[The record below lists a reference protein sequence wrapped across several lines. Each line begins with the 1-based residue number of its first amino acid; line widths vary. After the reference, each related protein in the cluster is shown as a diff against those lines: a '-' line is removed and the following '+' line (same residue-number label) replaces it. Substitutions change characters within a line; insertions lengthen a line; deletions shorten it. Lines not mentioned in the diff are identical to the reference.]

1 LPSLTLN
8 NKEIPSEL
16 PSDVVRISLPERV
29 LRQYCEMQGYEYI
42 NPPDPSANKAE
53 KIKAERER
61 RPSKEALATFI
72 TLLFEEI
79 AKNKKVTIEYK

>member
-8 NKEIPSEL
+8 DKEIPTEL
-16 PSDVVRISLPERV
+16 PSETVRISLPERV

-42 NPPDPSANKAE
+42 NPPDPSADRSE
-53 KIKAERER
+53 KIKVERER

-79 AKNKKVTIEYK
+79 VNNKEVTIKYK